1 VSDLVRGVTAS
12 GRAGLPRL
20 PAVRLGARAV
30 TRRYGNVI
38 ANDGIDFAASPGSIH
53 AIVGGN
59 GAGKTT
65 LMRILQGLERPDEG
79 SVIIDDHPV
88 ILADPAE
95 AFARGIGMVHQEF
108 MLVESLTL
116 LENLILGREPLR
128 RGVIDRAAALA
139 AAERLAA
146 SAGVALDWSATVAE
160 APVHLRQ
167 IVEILRLLY
176 RGTDVLILDEPTAV
190 LAPQQVQDLLALL
203 RRLRDEGR
211 TIIFISHKLDE
222 VRAIADRITV
232 LRAGRVV
239 AATTPAAADV
249 RALARLMIGEPVEQ
263 PQRPQRPTLGGG
275 PLLSVRGLCVC
286 DARGVQRL
294 AGIDLDINAGE
305 VVGIAGVAGSGQD
318 ELVAAVVGLR
328 RAVAGTIT
336 FDGTDITACSVAA
349 RRQAGIGYVS
359 ADRAHEGLCLA
370 ASIRDNLIAGRHR
383 APPFARHGVLRPA
396 TIRAQ
401 TRRVLERFSVVYDD
415 AGDAVGSLSG
425 GNQQRV
431 AMARELDRTPR
442 LLVAAQPTRGVD
454 IAGIAFI
461 HARILAYRGTGGAVL
476 LVSEELEEL
485 LALADRIV
493 VLHRGR
499 IGGVVEGSIKRRRDD
514 IERIGR
520 IMLGAAA

>member
-1 VSDLVRGVTAS
+1 MSR
-12 GRAGLPRL
+12 

-30 TRRYGNVI
+30 TRRYGRVT
-38 ANDGIDFAASPGSIH
+38 ANDGIDFAASLGTIH
-53 AIVGGN
+53 AIIGGN

-79 SVIIDDHPV
+79 SVIVDDRPV
-88 ILADPAE
+88 MLADPAD

-128 RGVIDRAAALA
+128 RGRIDRIAALA
-139 AAERLAA
+139 AAGRLAA
-146 SAGVALDWSATVAE
+146 SVGVTLDWDVAVAA

-167 IVEILRLLY
+167 IVEILRLLH
-176 RGTDVLILDEPTAV
+176 RGADVLILDEPTAV

-222 VRAIADRITV
+222 VRAVADRITV

-239 AATTPAAADV
+239 AATTPAEADV
-249 RALARLMIGEPVEQ
+249 PTLAGLMIGEPVEQ
-263 PQRPQRPTLGGG
+263 PLRPPRAVQGGA
-275 PLLSVRGLCVC
+275 PVLSVRGLAGL
-286 DARGVQRL
+286 DPHGMRRL

-318 ELVAAVVGLR
+318 ELVALVVGLR
-328 RAVAGTIT
+328 RAVAGTIALG
-336 FDGTDITACSVAA
+336 GTDITARPIAA

-359 ADRAHEGLCLA
+359 ADRAHEGLCLP
-370 ASIRDNLIAGRHR
+370 ASIRDNLLAGRHR
-383 APPFARHGVLRPA
+383 APPFARHGLLRAA
-396 TIRAQ
+396 TVRAHV
-401 TRRVLERFSVVYDD
+401 RRVLERFAIVH
-415 AGDAVGSLSG
+415 GDSADPVGSLSG

-454 IAGIAFI
+454 IAGTAFI
-461 HARILAYRGTGGAVL
+461 HAQILAYRAAGGAVL

-485 LALADRIV
+485 LALADRVV
-493 VLHRGR
+493 VLHQGR
-499 IGGVVEGSIKRRRDD
+499 IGGVVDGAAGGGQSAIG
-514 IERIGR
+514 RIGR
-520 IMLGAAA
+520 LMLGEAA